1 VAALIRGAVP
11 GDVETLS
18 RIIDLAGRA
27 WIQLDSFEGEQK
39 EPLMATI
46 FPGPER
52 ERFEKTGAIVL
63 KAERYFMH
71 YSRFRVAE
79 VDGRIAGGLCTHTKG
94 EDSLAQ
100 AVRALRVAGCG
111 YPEIAAVVHRCLPY
125 LRACPSKSADAL
137 VVESVATFPEF
148 RRMGVATAL
157 IEDVIDRARSEGF
170 PLVQLAVFIGNVSA
184 QSTYEKAGFRVDRQ
198 LTNRG
203 HEKRYGSPGC
213 MRLTLELPQETPG
226 YRPGPH
232 SATMSSTRERR
243 KLRSGAP

>member
-1 VAALIRGAVP
+1 MAVLIRGAVP

-27 WIQLDSFEGEQK
+27 CIQLDSFEGEQK

-52 ERFEKTGAIVL
+52 ERLEKTGAIVL
-63 KAERYFMH
+63 KAETYFLH
-71 YSRFRVAE
+71 YSRFSVAE
-79 VDGRIAGGLCTHTKG
+79 VGGKIAGGLCTHTKG
-94 EDSLAQ
+94 EDSLARS
-100 AVRALRVAGCG
+100 VRALRVAGCG
-111 YPEIAAVVHRCLPY
+111 YPEITAAVYRCLPY

-137 VVESVATFPEF
+137 VVESVATFPES

-157 IEDVIDRARSEGF
+157 IEDVIDRAQSEGF
-170 PLVQLAVFIGNVSA
+170 PLIQLAVLIGNISA
-184 QSTYEKAGFRVDRQ
+184 QLAYEKAGFRVDRQ

-213 MRLTLELPQETPG
+213 KRLTLELQQETPG
-226 YRPGPH
+226 CSAGPH
-232 SATMSSTRERR
+232 STTAPGNSERR
-243 KLRSGAP
+243 KPRCGAA